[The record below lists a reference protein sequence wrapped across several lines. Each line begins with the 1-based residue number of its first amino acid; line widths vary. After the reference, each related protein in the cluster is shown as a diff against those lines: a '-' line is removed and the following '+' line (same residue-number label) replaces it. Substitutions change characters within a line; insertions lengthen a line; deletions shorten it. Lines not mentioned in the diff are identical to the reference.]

1 MKTPIPLPKDPR
13 HQRFADNLLAGMGTG
28 EAYIAAGFRV
38 KKQVANPAAARLKK
52 SRPVKDYM
60 DAIRQASAV
69 STVLSVIEK
78 REFFARIVRTPITKL
93 SPDEDK
99 NADLIKSFARNESE
113 MGSSLRLEKLDP
125 LKAIELDNKLSGD
138 DPEAN
143 SLRDLADAIGRL
155 APASGLPTGKM

>member
-13 HQRFADNLLAGMGTG
+13 HQRFADNLIAGMSAS
-28 EAYIAAGFRV
+28 EAYVAAGF
-38 KKQVANPAAARLKK
+38 KASKATKGSAAGRLKK
-52 SRPVKDYM
+52 SRAVRDYM

-93 SPDEDK
+93 DPDNEE
-99 NADLIKSFARNESE
+99 NGDLIKSFAKNESE
-113 MGSSLRLEKLDP
+113 MGSSIRLEKLDP

-138 DPEAN
+138 DPETN

-155 APASGLPTGKM
+155 APLSGLPTGKM